1 MVGHD
6 AVVVCDTVVGRD
18 AVVGRAVVGCAAVV
32 GHDVEN
38 LYLNGGKPAKWVE
51 KPSPACQ
58 ESLPKWRKTGEMG
71 RETKPRLPEISTQIA
86 EIPGKGRETKH
97 RLPEIST

>member
-51 KPSPACQ
+51 NQAPPARNLYLNGGKPAKWVEKPSQ
-58 ESLPKWRKTGEMG
+58 V
-71 RETKPRLPEISTQIA
+71 QICV
-86 EIPGKGRETKH
+86 
-97 RLPEIST
+97 

>member
-51 KPSPACQ
+51 KPSPACR
-58 ESLPKWRKTGEMG
+58 ESLPKQRKIGEMG
-71 RETKPRLPEISTQIA
+71 RENKFRRPEIST
-86 EIPGKGRETKH
+86 
-97 RLPEIST
+97 

>member
-51 KPSPACQ
+51 KPSPAVRK
-58 ESLPKWRKTGEMG
+58 SLPKQLLLPGKG
-71 RETKPRLPEISTQIA
+71 RDSKPHLPEISTQN
-86 EIPGKGRETKH
+86 REN
-97 RLPEIST
+97 RRNG

>member
-38 LYLNGGKPAKWVE
+38 LYLNGGKPGN
-51 KPSPACQ
+51 
-58 ESLPKWRKTGEMG
+58 R
-71 RETKPRLPEISTQIA
+71 
-86 EIPGKGRETKH
+86 
-97 RLPEIST
+97 

>member
-1 MVGHD
+1 M
-6 AVVVCDTVVGRD
+6 VGRD
-18 AVVGRAVVGCAAVV
+18 VVVGRAVVGCAAVV

-58 ESLPKWRKTGEMG
+58 ESLPKWRKPAKWVE
-71 RETKPRLPEISTQIA
+71 KPSPAYRKSLP
-86 EIPGKGRETKH
+86 K
-97 RLPEIST
+97 

>member
-1 MVGHD
+1 MCDAVAGCAVVECAVVGR
-6 AVVVCDTVVGRD
+6 AVVVLWGCAVVGC

-51 KPSPACQ
+51 KPSPAYR
-58 ESLPKWRKTGEMG
+58 ESLPKQLFLPGKG
-71 RETKPRLPEISTQIA
+71 RETKPRLPEIST
-86 EIPGKGRETKH
+86 
-97 RLPEIST
+97 

>member
-38 LYLNGGKPAKWVE
+38 LYLNSCFCREKVE

-58 ESLPKWRKTGEMG
+58 ESLPKTGKIGEMG
-71 RETKPRLPEISTQIA
+71 RETKLRLPEISTQIA